1 MFILPHRVTDVIRM
15 QVVNRKVTS
24 IQWLRD
30 APSEVSRH
38 FSQAAKT
45 MTASQ
50 VEALCRRTVAH
61 MHVQEWG
68 WAADG
73 EYLPLDVWSKRGY
86 NADDIAAK
94 AFPEDKR
101 KDPTY
106 GWDLYRV
113 RVHKT
118 HEAEKHATKDS
129 LDLLAKSRTRALK
142 RRRTDESELPIPSKS
157 SSSSSFSEEASASES
172 EESKKGKKSKKSK
185 GKKEKQ
191 DTTKGKAKGKAKAA
205 AADKAKTKVK
215 AAAKKDL
222 SKVSSALRALRTAS
236 AHQLLLDV
244 DEDIVKNVRDSIKSL
259 AAMEKLCERTILSGV
274 DEHSCELQAFNWKNA
289 KEHERLL
296 KKKLAKLEKVK

>member
-30 APSEVSRH
+30 APSEVSRN
-38 FSQAAKT
+38 FYQAAKT
-45 MTASQ
+45 MCSSQ
-50 VEALCRRTVAH
+50 VEALCRRTVNH

-86 NADDIAAK
+86 NGDDIVAK

-142 RRRTDESELPIPSKS
+142 RRRTDESDLPIPSKS

-185 GKKEKQ
+185 GKKEKKVVKVKIVG
-191 DTTKGKAKGKAKAA
+191 KGKAKAKAA
-205 AADKAKTKVK
+205 AADKKVK

-244 DEDIVKNVRDSIKSL
+244 DEDIVKNVRDSIKAL
-259 AAMEKLCERTILSGV
+259 AAAEKLCERTISSGV
-274 DEHSCELQAFNWKNA
+274 DEHSSDLQAFNWKKA
-289 KEHERLL
+289 KEDERLL
-296 KKKLAKLEKVK
+296 KKKLAKLERVK